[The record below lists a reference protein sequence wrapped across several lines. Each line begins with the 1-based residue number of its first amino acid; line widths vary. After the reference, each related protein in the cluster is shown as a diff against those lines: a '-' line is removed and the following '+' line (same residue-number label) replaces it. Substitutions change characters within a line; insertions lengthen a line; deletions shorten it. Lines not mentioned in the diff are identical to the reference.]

1 MIVSNL
7 ENKHLQG
14 VLTNKKVAR
23 KIYEILNFN
32 NNKIVKFSFISVVA
46 FFVGI
51 SLTADDCICR
61 DLFNSTRI
69 VFAGISLTAH
79 DCILCYSYDLASL
92 KLNFVSFLRIINV
105 VYKARGRKI

>member
-46 FFVGI
+46 FFFVGI
-51 SLTADDCICR
+51 SLIADDCI
-61 DLFNSTRI
+61 F
-69 VFAGISLTAH
+69 VGISLTAH

>member
-46 FFVGI
+46 FFFVGI
-51 SLTADDCICR
+51 SLIADDCI
-61 DLFNSTRI
+61 F
-69 VFAGISLTAH
+69 VGISLTAH

-92 KLNFVSFLRIINV
+92 KLNFVSFLKIIINV